1 MTSAEV
7 TLCQSHE
14 LLRGLDQPGLEQLLE
29 GCEILALPAG
39 QVLLHTGQKNSHL
52 YFLLQGE
59 LAVHLGQDDSGH
71 AIRLKPGEIVGEMS
85 VIEEKPVGAR
95 VVTSA
100 DSTVLAMPEEVYWR
114 GYCTQPA
121 LVRPLLRSLIAR
133 MRRTNATLQEAFER
147 QIRFEMMQRELE
159 SAARIQLSILPSTLQ
174 LVGTAGITLH
184 PHFKPARVVG
194 GDFYDVIPVSPNT
207 LALVVGDVSGK
218 GMPAALFMIRVVT
231 ALRMLLGRG
240 LPPDRVLPELNAQ
253 LCDANEEL
261 MFVTL
266 AVVLLNTTT
275 GEAHY
280 LNGGHNPI
288 IHGSVN
294 SGFATWEPPAGS
306 MLGVNAA
313 ARFGL
318 SSRTLARG
326 DVLVLYTD
334 GVTEAENTHHDQFGL
349 GRTLDALA
357 EVGPAHGASGLASQ
371 LCLRLD
377 AFVGDAAQSDDITLL
392 TAALA

>member
-1 MTSAEV
+1 MSPAEV
-7 TLCQSHE
+7 TLCQYHD
-14 LLRGLDQPGLEQLLE
+14 LLRGLESSDLEALLE
-29 GCEILALPAG
+29 GCEVLSLPAG

-59 LAVHLGQDDSGH
+59 LAVHLGQDDSTH
-71 AIRLKPGEIVGEMS
+71 AIPLKPGEIVGEMS

-95 VVTSA
+95 VVTST
-100 DSTVLAMPEEVYWR
+100 DSTILAMPEEVYWR

-174 LVGTAGITLH
+174 LVGTPGITLH

-194 GDFYDVIPVSPNT
+194 GDFYDVVPISPTT

-218 GMPAALFMIRVVT
+218 GMPAALFMVRVIT

-240 LPPDRVLPELNAQ
+240 LPPDRILPELNAQ
-253 LCDANEEL
+253 LCETNEEL
-261 MFVTL
+261 MFVTIAL
-266 AVVLLNTTT
+266 VLLNTVT

-280 LNGGHNPI
+280 LNGGHNPVI
-288 IHGSVN
+288 LGN
-294 SGFATWEPPAGS
+294 ANAGFTTWEPPSGS
-306 MLGVNAA
+306 
-313 ARFGL
+313 AR
-318 SSRTLARG
+318 R
-326 DVLVLYTD
+326 
-334 GVTEAENTHHDQFGL
+334 
-349 GRTLDALA
+349 
-357 EVGPAHGASGLASQ
+357 
-371 LCLRLD
+371 
-377 AFVGDAAQSDDITLL
+377 
-392 TAALA
+392 